1 MTKSRILVTCPKR
14 MTAFLKQEIIALGFP
29 IIGEAFAGITTE
41 GTLADTMKLN
51 LHLRTA
57 HRVLFSLRDFRALTP
72 ADLYY
77 HASRIAWETIIP
89 ENGYVSIV
97 SAVETPSINNTQFA
111 NVKLK
116 DAIVDRI
123 RTKTGNRPN
132 SGSDTDKTVVF
143 LYWKG
148 NDCCVYIDTSGE
160 SLSKRGYRKLPHAA
174 PMRETLAAAVI
185 MATRWDK
192 QSNFVNPMCGSGTLA
207 IEAALIATNRAPGLL
222 RENFGFMH
230 VQEYDENIWES
241 LVKTAQSSIIPF
253 NAEIIATDHDAK
265 AIFSVM
271 ENARLAGVS
280 DIIKCELADFRETY
294 IPKGGGVVVLNPE
307 YGDRLGEEEEL
318 DDTYKEI
325 GDFFKQKCSGY
336 TGYVF
341 TGNLDLAKKVGLRA
355 KRKFE
360 FFNADIDCRLLEY
373 ELYAGTKKYDNPK
386 Q

>member
-1 MTKSRILVTCPKR
+1 MTV
-14 MTAFLKQEIIALGFP
+14 FLKQEIISLGFP
-29 IIGEAFAGITTE
+29 ILGEAFAGITTE

-51 LHLRTA
+51 LYLRTA
-57 HRVLFSLRDFRALTP
+57 HRVLFSLKDFRAVTP

-97 SAVETPSINNTQFA
+97 SAVDTPSINNTQFA
-111 NVKLK
+111 NVKCK

-148 NDCCVYIDTSGE
+148 NDCCIYIDTSGE

-185 MATRWDK
+185 IATRWDK
-192 QSNFVNPMCGSGTLA
+192 QSHFINPMCGSGTLA
-207 IEAALIATNRAPGLL
+207 IEAALMATNRAPGLL

-230 VQEYDENIWES
+230 VKEYNEDAWQALRKS
-241 LVKTAQSSIIPF
+241 AQSSIIPF
-253 NAEIIATDHDAK
+253 KSEIIATDHDAK

-271 ENARLAGVS
+271 ENARLAGVAENVH
-280 DIIKCELADFRETY
+280 CELADFRETR
-294 IPKGGGVVVLNPE
+294 IPQAGGVVVLNPE
-307 YGDRLGEEEEL
+307 YGARLGDEEEL
-318 DDTYKEI
+318 EEIYKEI

-336 TGYVF
+336 TGYIF
-341 TGNLDLAKKVGLRA
+341 TGNLDLAKKIGLRA

-360 FFNADIDCRLLEY
+360 FFNADIDCRLLEF
-373 ELYAGTKKYDNPK
+373 ELYAGTKKYNNSED
-386 Q
+386 